1 MHVTDD
7 SKTYPPGVAVRAFRL
22 EPRDFR
28 LCLRSSEP
36 SMLEVYLNTT
46 VNEREYNMNA
56 SSRVVVGVDG
66 SATSLDAVRWA
77 TREAIRRHAPLEL
90 VTSSLFAPGTYG
102 DAISLRIGAF
112 ADPDVEAKRVLTAA
126 VDVAHKTAAG
136 NSLILDTRL
145 EHGSAAR
152 NLTHF
157 DVAPALIVV
166 GSRGLGEFTGGLVG
180 SVSTAV
186 VSHAKCPV
194 AVVKSNTVSDGPVVV
209 GVDCTSNSQ
218 PAIGFALREAS
229 MRGVDLV
236 AVHAWS
242 DLELGSVLTRD
253 EEGPW
258 ADSELAEKTS
268 LAESLAGWS
277 EDYPDV
283 TIRRVVVQDRPVREL
298 VRASESAQLIVVGSR
313 GRGGFASMLLGST
326 SRALLHSVDVPVVVV
341 PTNR

>member
-1 MHVTDD
+1 
-7 SKTYPPGVAVRAFRL
+7 
-22 EPRDFR
+22 
-28 LCLRSSEP
+28 
-36 SMLEVYLNTT
+36 
-46 VNEREYNMNA
+46 MNA

-77 TREAIRRHAPLEL
+77 TREAVRRHAPLEL

-102 DAISLRIGAF
+102 DAISLRIGSF
-112 ADPDVEAKRVLTAA
+112 SDPDVEAKRVLTAA
-126 VDVAHKTAAG
+126 VDVAHKAAAG

-157 DVAPALIVV
+157 DVAPAMIVV
-166 GSRGLGEFTGGLVG
+166 GSRGLGEFTGGLIG

-186 VSHAKCPV
+186 VSHATCPV
-194 AVVKSNTVSDGPVVV
+194 AVIKSNIISDGPVVV

-218 PAIGFALREAS
+218 PAIGFALKEAS
-229 MRGVDLV
+229 LRGVDLV

-253 EEGPW
+253 DEGPW
-258 ADSELAEKTS
+258 VDSELAEKTS

-283 TIRRVVVQDRPVREL
+283 TIHRV
-298 VRASESAQLIVVGSR
+298 
-313 GRGGFASMLLGST
+313 
-326 SRALLHSVDVPVVVV
+326 
-341 PTNR
+341 